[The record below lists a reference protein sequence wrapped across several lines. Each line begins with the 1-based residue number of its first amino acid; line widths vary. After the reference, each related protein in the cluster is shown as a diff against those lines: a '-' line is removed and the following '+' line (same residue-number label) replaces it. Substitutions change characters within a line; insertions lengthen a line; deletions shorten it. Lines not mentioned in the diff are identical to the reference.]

1 MNLSEFEHRRIQRV
15 LTRFCESQ
23 VPEQERRQRR
33 LTYRL
38 KGDVVLL
45 REARADREGSG
56 RWVESRSVELRRDPE
71 DRTWSVYVPDPSGGR
86 QRHALLGG
94 WEQLEDLLDQVSGE
108 PTAIVWG

>member
-23 VPEQERRQRR
+23 VPEQERRQRW

-45 REARADREGSG
+45 RESRAEGEGSG

-71 DRTWSVYVPDPSGGR
+71 DRTWSVYVTDLSGGR

-94 WEQLEDLLDQVSGE
+94 WEQLEDLLHQVSGE